1 MANFIIEDVKN
12 IFKGKDT
19 ILSQIIV
26 LNVAVFIVFNII
38 ENFYPIK
45 FWFMLPGNLL
55 GLITKPHT
63 IVTYMFLHASFFHIL
78 FNMLWLY
85 YMGQILIEY
94 LGTKKFSAAY
104 FLGGI
109 AGGLA
114 FVLFSNI
121 VSGINGLGSLGL
133 VGASG
138 AVMAVV
144 FAVATLLPEFTF
156 RLFLIGNVKMKYV
169 AAGALILT
177 SVLDFSVNTGGK
189 IAHFGGALFGFVYIK
204 YLQKGNDLG
213 EPFYKVVNFFKYLF
227 SSKPKKMKVTHRNSN
242 PKHSAAAP
250 KAKQEVIDR
259 ILDKI
264 SKSGYDSLTKEEKE
278 ILFKM
283 SKEN

>member
-1 MANFIIEDVKN
+1 MANFIVDDIKN
-12 IFKGKDT
+12 IFKGKDL

-45 FWFMLPGNLL
+45 FWFMLPGSLL
-55 GLITKPHT
+55 GFITKPHT
-63 IVTYMFLHASFFHIL
+63 IVTYMFLHAGFFHIL

-94 LGTKKFSAAY
+94 LGTKKFSAAF

-109 AGGLA
+109 SGGLA

-121 VSGINGLGSLGL
+121 LNGINGSGSLGL

-144 FAVATLLPEFTF
+144 FAVATLLPEFSI
-156 RLFLIGNVKMKYV
+156 RLFLIGNVKMKYL

-189 IAHFGGALFGFVYIK
+189 IAHFGGALFGFIYIK
-204 YLQKGNDLG
+204 YLQKGQDLG
-213 EPFYKVVNFFKYLF
+213 EPFYKVVNFIKYLF
-227 SSKPKKMKVTHRNSN
+227 ASKPKKMKVTHKTAK
-242 PKHSAAAP
+242 PKPNAPQP
-250 KAKQEVIDR
+250 KAKQEVVDR

-278 ILFKM
+278 ILFNM